1 MGKTQRIVGAVL
13 VVLALVL
20 AGYAWIL
27 SQRIT
32 AQRQETLTQM
42 QPVVVAATRI
52 SAGSAIAPGMVRIAM
67 CPTRPEGAYAD
78 LKAVDGKV
86 TPSDIA
92 AGEPLLQERLESTMR
107 PMLQNLE
114 PGERAVA
121 VRVDD
126 VVAVGNRLNPG
137 DLVDVYVTLR
147 RNQEEIP
154 DTQSRRLLEKLKV
167 LAFGSKD
174 LASGKTSNDNA
185 GGSMRTNPEAPKT
198 AVLAVKVEDV
208 DKLALAADNGR
219 LLLALR
225 PHEPPQ
231 PTQVSPAGGNA
242 AESGKAPVVAAAQV
256 PPSPPEIM
264 TLREL
269 TNRRAESLVIA
280 GTAALAANRTS
291 GVRPVGKAVTVM
303 HGLKEKTVY
312 VSTKRKEARP

>member
-20 AGYAWIL
+20 AGYAWML

-32 AQRQETLTQM
+32 AQRQEALTQM
-42 QPVVVAATRI
+42 QPVVVASTRI
-52 SAGSAIAPGMVRIAM
+52 PAGSAITPEMVRIAM
-67 CPTRPEGAYAD
+67 FPSRPEGAYAD

-86 TPSDIA
+86 TASDIA
-92 AGEPLLQERLESTMR
+92 AGEPLLQERLEISMR

-154 DTQSRRLLEKLKV
+154 DSQARRLLEKLKV
-167 LAFGSKD
+167 LAFGTKD
-174 LASGKTSNDNA
+174 MASGKASSDN
-185 GGSMRTNPEAPKT
+185 GSGTMRANPEAPKT

-225 PHEPPQ
+225 PREPLP
-231 PTQVSPAGGNA
+231 PTDTSSAARNA
-242 AESGKAPVVAAAQV
+242 AEPGKTTVVAAAQM
-256 PPSPPEIM
+256 PPSPPETM

-269 TNRRAESLVIA
+269 VNRRTENLVVA
-280 GTAALAANRTS
+280 GTAALAANQS
-291 GVRPVGKAVTVM
+291 HGVRPVGKAVTVM